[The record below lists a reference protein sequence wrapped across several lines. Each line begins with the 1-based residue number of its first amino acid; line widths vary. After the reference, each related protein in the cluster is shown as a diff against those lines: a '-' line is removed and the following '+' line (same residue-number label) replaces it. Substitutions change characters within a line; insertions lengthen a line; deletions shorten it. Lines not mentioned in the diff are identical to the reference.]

1 MKHVSV
7 EQYLSHNGCSV
18 EMAYFETSALRIGYK
33 FPLYG
38 YRVTYRVEHSDFIIC
53 HLDSL
58 NENGLP
64 GNFIKLFNFLY
75 DLATSVAQVSIVRVM
90 IVDNIASPILQSIRH
105 RLVKYLLAKG
115 AFSKNID
122 GDDWLLFDV
131 MS

>member
-1 MKHVSV
+1 
-7 EQYLSHNGCSV
+7 
-18 EMAYFETSALRIGYK
+18 MAYFESSVLKIGYK
-33 FPLYG
+33 LSLCG
-38 YRVTYRVEHSDFIIC
+38 YRVTYRIEYGEFIIC
-53 HLDSL
+53 YLELL
-58 NENGLP
+58 NENNLP
-64 GNFIKLFNFLY
+64 GNLIQLFNFLY